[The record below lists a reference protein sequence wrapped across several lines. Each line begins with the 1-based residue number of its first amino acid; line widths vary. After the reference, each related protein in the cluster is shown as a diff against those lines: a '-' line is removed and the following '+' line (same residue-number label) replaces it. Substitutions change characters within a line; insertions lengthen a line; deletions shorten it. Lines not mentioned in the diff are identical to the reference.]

1 MPRQEAEL
9 QRRIR
14 NLRRRLRRLQQQKAL
29 RSALED
35 SEAILAYIYA
45 DHRADVAAHFLMS
58 RSKEPFTLPDAI
70 GHVEW
75 AYIRAPLED
84 KVAVMKDPSA
94 KHSPRRVLVVLHYVL
109 GFRLCEWVRIQNF
122 DFGVA
127 PSRKMM
133 VDQFV
138 HMVPAIASAALRA
151 KVLRP
156 LQTPRS
162 QRKYF
167 AQFRKRFGCK
177 LGKLSAAPPMPLEE
191 QQAKDWVETKFR
203 TIEANKIFRQKGLAA
218 KLQRLRKHLVGCQI
232 GLTSY
237 LEMYS
242 GYTEGGRFLGPKT
255 GAVFGFNLIFAQA
268 LAFFQWC
275 NFALQKAE
283 HEPEPLVINVDE
295 TSLAFHW
302 SGLVGTILR
311 ESCAADRSKLKERR
325 ARATYIC
332 AITHDAEVQKLLPQ
346 VLLGNPRSFP
356 AKFAE
361 SAAEICPKLV
371 IWRAKSAWCIQ
382 RLMERYFRLLSE
394 HLAPV
399 LTSRNVRVVLDLA
412 PCHLHDSLFTL
423 AHGLGLRLIYVP
435 PGMTSSLQP
444 CDTHYFARF
453 KSLVQERW
461 RQEKSGAPGGRLTIL
476 MWAKVVASVIETM
489 SLQQWRHA
497 FESTGILREQ
507 QCLSSALL
515 QKFSWVEKPKVSA
528 IMPNEN
534 LSQWL
539 FPKNWPGN
547 PAKYIAW
554 DPRAIRTVD

>member
-1 MPRQEAEL
+1 
-9 QRRIR
+9 
-14 NLRRRLRRLQQQKAL
+14 
-29 RSALED
+29 
-35 SEAILAYIYA
+35 
-45 DHRADVAAHFLMS
+45 
-58 RSKEPFTLPDAI
+58 
-70 GHVEW
+70 
-75 AYIRAPLED
+75 
-84 KVAVMKDPSA
+84 
-94 KHSPRRVLVVLHYVL
+94 
-109 GFRLCEWVRIQNF
+109 
-122 DFGVA
+122 
-127 PSRKMM
+127 
-133 VDQFV
+133 
-138 HMVPAIASAALRA
+138 
-151 KVLRP
+151 
-156 LQTPRS
+156 
-162 QRKYF
+162 
-167 AQFRKRFGCK
+167 
-177 LGKLSAAPPMPLEE
+177 
-191 QQAKDWVETKFR
+191 
-203 TIEANKIFRQKGLAA
+203 
-218 KLQRLRKHLVGCQI
+218 
-232 GLTSY
+232 
-237 LEMYS
+237 MYS
-242 GYTEGGRFLGPKT
+242 GYTEGSRFLGPKT

-346 VLLGNPRSFP
+346 VLLGNSRSFP

-361 SAAEICPKLV
+361 SAAEVCPKLV
-371 IWRAKSAWCIQ
+371 IWRAKSAWCTQ
-382 RLMERYFRLLSE
+382 RLLERYFRLLSE

-399 LTSRNVRVVLDLA
+399 LTSRNVCVVLDLA

-497 FESTGILREQ
+497 FESTGILCEQ

-515 QKFSWVEKPKVSA
+515 QKFRWVEKPKVSA
-528 IMPNEN
+528 ITPNEN

-539 FPKNWPGN
+539 FPKNWRGN